1 MPLARIGLSPSY
13 QPLQEVKSS
22 HESSAQASEEMDI
35 RFTCAVCK
43 QNAEGHT
50 FCSACGGNFCDNCWG
65 TQIAHQPG
73 GAADL
78 RHEKSDRRI
87 TERLQGI
94 LNPATDPNTQQQLHL
109 DDSHTTWLRWTKG
122 SRQEPEIQEY
132 DRYKKL
138 IQASFSSQWK
148 ERWPQLVSFI
158 GETGKA
164 LQIAPPAS
172 DHDC

>member
-1 MPLARIGLSPSY
+1 M
-13 QPLQEVKSS
+13 E
-22 HESSAQASEEMDI
+22 I

-50 FCSACGGNFCDNCWG
+50 FCSACGRNFCDQCWG
-65 TQIAHQPG
+65 TQVAHQPG
-73 GAADL
+73 EAADS

-87 TERLQGI
+87 TERLRGI
-94 LNPATDPNTQQQLHL
+94 LTPATDQVTQQQLHL
-109 DDSHTTWLRWTKG
+109 NDSYTTWLRWTKS

-132 DRYKKL
+132 NRYKKL

-158 GETGKA
+158 GQTGKA
-164 LQIAPPAS
+164 PQTPPS
-172 DHDC
+172 VSNPGY